1 MSVATRQSAR
11 SLFIAS
17 GVLAVVLVGITAWW
31 LFARGDGQ
39 NGSHAVA
46 DADAHPAEDVADE
59 SSALAQAITFPTESW
74 QAASIKLAPAGRAP
88 LAQVAELTGKI
99 ALNEDRVAHI
109 YPMVEGRVD
118 EVKVNFGAP
127 VKKGD
132 LLVVIQSREIG
143 QALLQ
148 LYQNRLARDFAVQ
161 KDVWTQTTAA
171 NTLDLIKLIREE
183 APIERIESQLRDR
196 PLGEFRDKL
205 MTAYIDRFKSQQDL
219 ARLQPLQEGGAIPG
233 KQLLEAQAN
242 SSATR
247 ASLQSFVEQVQQD
260 VTQASTVSAQ
270 AVKELQ
276 TRVAVDETNLKILGM
291 SDESL
296 ANIDPKQGES
306 LSHYSIH
313 APFDGTI
320 ISKDVVLLER
330 VGPETQLL
338 SIADLSTV
346 WVSVDIYEEHLPL
359 IKQAQN
365 QTVHLT
371 SNSWPGKTFEAEVFY
386 TGDVVDES
394 SRTLALRA
402 IAKNDEGM
410 LKPGMFVN
418 VQLPSTAQADVLQVP
433 VTAIMDHDRKSF
445 VFVHKGGDE
454 FERRDVSLGRSNGQS
469 VEIASGLEEGE
480 SVVIN
485 GGFALKS
492 QMLAELLSE

>member
-1 MSVATRQSAR
+1 MQLAVHRSAR
-11 SLFIAS
+11 SLLIAS
-17 GVLAVVLVGITAWW
+17 GVLAVAIVGITAWW
-31 LFARGDGQ
+31 LIARDH
-39 NGSHAVA
+39 NGHATHSNA
-46 DADAHPAEDVADE
+46 DAESGQEAGVPDE
-59 SSALAQAITFPTESW
+59 SSTLAQPITFPKESW
-74 QAASIKLAPAGRAP
+74 QAASLKMAPVGRAP
-88 LAQVAELTGKI
+88 LPQVVSLTGKI

-109 YPMVEGRVD
+109 FPMVEGRVD
-118 EVKVNFGAP
+118 EVKFNFGAQ

-260 VTQASTVSAQ
+260 VTQASTTSAQ

-276 TRVAVDETNLKILGM
+276 TRVAVDETNLTILGM
-291 SDESL
+291 TSESL

-306 LSHYSIH
+306 LSHYSIY

-320 ISKDVVLLER
+320 ISKDAVLLER

-346 WVSVDIYEEHLPL
+346 WVRVDIYEEHLPL
-359 IKQAQN
+359 LKQAQN
-365 QTVHLT
+365 QTVQLT
-371 SNSWPGKTFEAEVFY
+371 SNSWPGQTFEAEVFY
-386 TGDVVDES
+386 TGDVVDEN
-394 SRTLALRA
+394 SRTLSLRA
-402 IAKNDEGM
+402 IAKNDEGK

-418 VQLPSTAQADVLQVP
+418 VQLPSTVQADVLQIP
-433 VTAIMDHDRKSF
+433 ATAVMDHERKSF

-454 FERRDVSLGRSNGQS
+454 FERRDVLLGRSNGQA
-469 VEIASGLEEGE
+469 VEIVSGLEEGE
-480 SVVIN
+480 SVVTE